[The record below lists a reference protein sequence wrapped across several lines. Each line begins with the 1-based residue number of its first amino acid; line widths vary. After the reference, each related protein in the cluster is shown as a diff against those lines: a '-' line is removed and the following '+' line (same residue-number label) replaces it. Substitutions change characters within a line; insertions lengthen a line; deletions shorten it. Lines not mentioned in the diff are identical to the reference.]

1 MEKPQGY
8 VVPVYRSLP
17 DPILMGGVPRAIAIL
32 NGTLAA
38 AIGLGL
44 RLWVAGIVTWMVL
57 QAVSLWMTRQDD
69 QFLAVAL
76 RHLKYGEHLS
86 C

>member
-8 VVPVYRSLP
+8 VVPVYRSLSE
-17 DPILMGGVPRAIAIL
+17 PILMGGVPRAIAIL

-57 QAVSLWMTRQDD
+57 QAASLWMTRQDD
-69 QFLAVAL
+69 QFLPIAM

>member
-1 MEKPQGY
+1 MTKPHGY
-8 VVPVYRSLP
+8 CVPVYRSLSE
-17 DPILMGGVPRAIAIL
+17 PILMASVPRTLAIL

-57 QAVSLWMTRQDD
+57 HLVSLWMTRQDD
-69 QFLAVAL
+69 QFLPVAL
-76 RHLKYGEHLS
+76 RHLKYGGYLS